1 MLGVLLWI
9 RLTIVV
15 RDETMKNQRDMV
27 HTILDVVWF
36 VKHTSDFELFA
47 DYVTRILN
55 DEENKHFTH
64 LKFKQQHVVKH
75 GGMAKGRMKV
85 ALQMYVVNAL
95 VVVSS
100 SLLQP
105 LLLTNMRTRKRRR
118 MDTRTKRK

>member
-1 MLGVLLWI
+1 LLGVLLWI

-15 RDETMKNQRDMV
+15 RDETMKNQRGGSYYSGCGVV
-27 HTILDVVWF
+27 H
-36 VKHTSDFELFA
+36 KHTSDCELFA

-105 LLLTNMRTRKRRR
+105 LLLTSMRTRKRRR
-118 MDTRTKRK
+118 MDTGKKRK